1 MWKDKLKALLIH
13 LSISASIALIS
24 IAIVYLVWNP
34 YPFYKAT
41 GITRIFLLMLAID
54 ITLGPLLTL
63 IIYKKGKKTLKFDL
77 IVIAILQLSALVY
90 GIYHM
95 YEGRTTWIVYN
106 VDRFDLVRANEI
118 DTRHLD
124 KAKPNY
130 QKPGWLKP
138 QYAAAVMPS
147 NQIEQ
152 KNQIL
157 FDEIGNGIAP
167 SQRPE
172 LYQPLEVAYAD
183 IVKRALS
190 LSQLD
195 EYNLPSEVKAILSK
209 YPQADSFV
217 PLKANAVDMTVLI
230 DKKSGGKVVA
240 IVDLRPWQDTVNK
253 ASSQPVKQ

>member
-1 MWKDKLKALLIH
+1 MLYVGNYMWKDKLKALLIH

-240 IVDLRPWQDTVNK
+240 IVDLRPW
-253 ASSQPVKQ
+253 